1 MAAPALPAE
10 VSTDAAAGAWAPT
23 CATGPDAGHCHLF
36 PSLLTLLS
44 LHVWGARGVDSLLYL

>member
-10 VSTDAAAGAWAPT
+10 VSTDAAAG
-23 CATGPDAGHCHLF
+23 ATGPDAGHCHLF